1 MSDTIHGV
9 YDDSDDSDD
18 SDGSDGSGIIE
29 RVGDKHL
36 EVC

>member
-1 MSDTIHGV
+1 MSDTIYGV
-9 YDDSDDSDD
+9 YDDSDD
-18 SDGSDGSGIIE
+18 SDGSGIIE